1 MLMTSIK
8 NLGPFSLGREI
19 YFCQSLN
26 DRNMIATYREFK
38 GTFQFS
44 LITARLFEVFSFV
57 LLLIIDVSLLN

>member
-8 NLGPFSLGREI
+8 NLGPFTSGREI

-26 DRNMIATYREFK
+26 NKNIASCREFK
-38 GTFQFS
+38 GTCQFS
-44 LITARLFEVFSFV
+44 LTAERLFEVFSFV

>member
-8 NLGPFSLGREI
+8 NLGPFTLGIEI
-19 YFCQSLN
+19 YFCRSLN
-26 DRNMIATYREFK
+26 NKNIATYREFK
-38 GTFQFS
+38 GMCQFS

>member
-8 NLGPFSLGREI
+8 NLGPFTSGREI

-26 DRNMIATYREFK
+26 NKNIASYREFE
-38 GTFQFS
+38 GTCQFS
-44 LITARLFEVFSFV
+44 LIAERLFEVFSFV